1 MSQEKS
7 KTMTMQIFF
16 FFCLGGGG
24 GGVKGVYYGI
34 CTSSESVKGIRSSW
48 L

>member
-7 KTMTMQIFF
+7 KTMTMQI
-16 FFCLGGGG
+16 LEGG

-34 CTSSESVKGIRSSW
+34 CTSSESVKGTRSSW

>member
-1 MSQEKS
+1 MENVPREVENNDYAD
-7 KTMTMQIFF
+7 F
-16 FFCLGGGG
+16 GRGGG

-34 CTSSESVKGIRSSW
+34 CTSSESVKGTRSSW